1 MASYNPSGGNDHLRE
16 MLARLQQGRTTGN
29 AGDDS
34 NSHNL
39 LSRFATLNQATQS
52 HGDYYGGGAGG
63 HLSDGPESPLMTGSE
78 DFPPPAAPTP
88 PMSHFS
94 HSHGPPG
101 MHLGPIGSLPPSSS
115 NHPDQTASLLN
126 LLKYKNG
133 GGGGGSAGGGSTH
146 SSPHSQRNSQTAAPG
161 PPSFDYEASVN
172 VPQSHIPPTLHAPV
186 PMPADPQGFLAS
198 LMKGDSHHESSRQEA
213 QAQAQAQSQATTAGA
228 AANKWNPAPGPTG
241 DTQAYLLN
249 LLQRKKPSQTDQ
261 PLTNGSSQPAA
272 LTPPST
278 TQGSTRDQMRDIHL
292 SSESPDG
299 IPSQTVPL
307 PESDPASSMSFP
319 FLGQQHSAPSP
330 PTKPDYGSPASQNGN
345 TRKTMFDYKDPF
357 DDLIEAPSPH
367 NRTPKSV
374 TSGNFAP
381 SAIPSGFQILRKAPS
396 TTSSPG
402 AAEHKRLGSH
412 RSPAMTPEHVAPAVS
427 APKRFQSNGSVES
440 RKETV
445 STAVENLAG
454 VADEEAQEALARAEH
469 EEAEARIA
477 RELEDLL
484 AAKSGDE
491 FERKS
496 EIVARD
502 IRHELER
509 EENAGILENS
519 LPAELAQAVHDIVD
533 EAANDQPVVA
543 DSWESAEADEI
554 VVIEEVSTPVKVYNF
569 PMKPWISITLQDN
582 EEPRPQFRDDVILDI
597 ARVKKEFDQ
606 IDRNLVSA
614 TETYIIYGMSKAGGL
629 RVIRQDDGRDA
640 KLFTDTRDRI
650 FNVSVSSTPAD
661 LNSAHKESI
670 IGTGIS
676 GTVYYTMIKNGD
688 KDYLDETHPEQYGF
702 ALPPVSTQ
710 EGDAPGGVLKTR
722 ARTSSTHPE
731 YFAVGRGKTISIVW
745 PSYIMQHNL
754 FKPGHDR
761 VVDTEKLSKQC
772 SLRINT
778 GKAGKDFTF
787 SQDDTTIVSLDKSGR
802 VKFWDVRD
810 LTAADEDSDPRFPTP
825 AQTSLEV
832 KEPLMTLT
840 TTPENEKAWPTS
852 VILLDKQRPYQKRCA
867 LRYMIVGMKQNHT
880 LQLWDLA
887 LGKPVQEF
895 NLPHSKESDAVCS
908 VMYHPPTGMIVVGH
922 PTRNSVYFLH
932 LSAPKYTIK
941 GLSQVDFIQK
951 LVARDSSIPEPDSTA
966 VISGVR
972 EYSFSNKGVIRSLDM
987 LGHPAASAEDDEQT
1001 LFELYA
1007 MHSKGVSGIC
1017 VKQHEL
1023 GWTKDNKVVAPV
1035 DALEMGIVKI
1045 TKLKELPAIQTSEV
1059 QNTEE
1064 VTSLPIRTAG
1074 RPTKDKENMQPT
1086 SGEDVARK
1094 TADEMGPPAAQ
1105 NERKTAELPVTPL
1118 NTEKAERRS
1127 RKKKEKAAA
1136 AAAERALLAE
1146 SGTSQSP
1153 QKNAETKLPPAP
1165 SQPAMSA
1172 ESLQAAVKQVET
1184 TVSNAIEQAMKENRQ
1199 KVDSELRGRDVA
1211 FKKSQQNLLEVVS
1224 AALDTNVQRVLTA
1237 TITDQ
1242 IDQRVV
1248 PSMEETLRQTVTEQI
1263 SRTVSDQ
1270 LDAKIGGR
1278 VSHAIQNQMQKLL
1291 PNAVGQA
1298 LLKPDLAKSITKQ
1311 VSEGLA
1317 DDVLKTFHDAL
1328 HSTIT
1333 PAFGNMAVAAA
1344 DRMILDVQKH
1354 AAAQIEELE
1363 QKIHADSNK
1372 IDQLTSMVTQLSDM
1386 VGNLSRNQMEFQSR
1400 YEKAQEETAR
1410 ERQSHAHTHHSQG
1423 HRPAQYAQQPLAQQQ
1438 SSFGGSQASS
1448 RHQPYASPSANSGNQ
1463 LIVHDVGPSK
1473 EQSLDRKLAELANQ
1487 VDNGELEGALVRWLQ
1502 SDRKEEIFGHF
1513 FAKLDARMV
1522 RNVSPLVGLAVI
1534 AELSRDLNSRHLRE
1548 KIYWM
1553 SSIIGGL
1560 SDGLPNI
1567 VSTDVRE
1574 AISSSLGA
1582 NEFALQDGQVHEV
1595 IPNILGGFISQMET
1609 LYGRVSIQLPGGD
1622 PILHH
1627 ISTTVS
1633 NAKNIIDAASR
1644 SKIPDF

>member
-1 MASYNPSGGNDHLRE
+1 DASGN
-16 MLARLQQGRTTGN
+16 
-29 AGDDS
+29 
-34 NSHNL
+34 
-39 LSRFATLNQATQS
+39 
-52 HGDYYGGGAGG
+52 
-63 HLSDGPESPLMTGSE
+63 
-78 DFPPPAAPTP
+78 
-88 PMSHFS
+88 
-94 HSHGPPG
+94 
-101 MHLGPIGSLPPSSS
+101 LP
-115 NHPDQTASLLN
+115 
-126 LLKYKNG
+126 
-133 GGGGGSAGGGSTH
+133 
-146 SSPHSQRNSQTAAPG
+146 
-161 PPSFDYEASVN
+161 
-172 VPQSHIPPTLHAPV
+172 SHIPTLHAPV
-186 PMPADPQGFLAS
+186 PMPADPHGFLAS
-198 LMKGDSHHESSRQEA
+198 LMKGDSHHDPSRQEV
-213 QAQAQAQSQATTAGA
+213 SQPQA
-228 AANKWNPAPGPTG
+228 AAIKWNQVPGPTD

-249 LLQRKKPSQTDQ
+249 LLQRKKPSQTDH
-261 PLTNGSSQPAA
+261 PSTNDSSQHAA

-278 TQGSTRDQMRDIHL
+278 TQGSSRDHTRDLHL
-292 SSESPDG
+292 SSNIFGHLDQSY
-299 IPSQTVPL
+299 
-307 PESDPASSMSFP
+307 A
-319 FLGQQHSAPSP
+319 APSP
-330 PTKPDYGSPASQNGN
+330 PTNPNYASPASQNGN
-345 TRKTMFDYKDPF
+345 SRKTMFDYKDPF

-374 TSGNFAP
+374 TSGHLASGAVPP
-381 SAIPSGFQILRKAPS
+381 SFQILKKAS
-396 TTSSPG
+396 SAASSPG
-402 AAEHKRLGSH
+402 APDHKRLSSR
-412 RSPAMTPEHVAPAVS
+412 RSPVMTPEHVALANFEAS
-427 APKRFQSNGSVES
+427 RYSSNGSAAS
-440 RKETV
+440 KKETV
-445 STAVENLAG
+445 SNAIENLAG
-454 VADEEAQEALARAEH
+454 VADEEAKEAVARAEH

-477 RELEDLL
+477 RELEEMM

-502 IRHELER
+502 IQHELEK
-509 EENAGILENS
+509 EENAGLLEDS
-519 LPAELAQAVHDIVD
+519 LPPELAQAVQDIVD
-533 EAANDQPVVA
+533 DAANTQPALA

-554 VVIEEVSTPVKVYNF
+554 VVIEEVSSPVRVYNF

-582 EEPRPQFRDDVILDI
+582 DEPRPQFRDEVILDI

-640 KLFTDTRDRI
+640 KLFTDTKDRI

-676 GTVYYTMIKNGD
+676 GTVYYTLIKNGD
-688 KDYLDETHPEQYGF
+688 KDYLDDAHPEQHGF

-731 YFAVGRGKTISIVW
+731 YFAVGRGKTISIIW

-761 VVDTEKLSKQC
+761 VVDTERLSKQC

-810 LTAADEDSDPRFPTP
+810 LTAAAEGSDPRFPTP

-922 PTRNSVYFLH
+922 PTRNSIYLLH

-987 LGHPAASAEDDEQT
+987 LCHPAASTEDDEQT

-1035 DALEMGIVKI
+1035 DALETGVVKI
-1045 TKLKELPAIQTSEV
+1045 TKLKELPAAQPTEV
-1059 QNTEE
+1059 PPTEE
-1064 VTSLPIRTAG
+1064 SVSLPIRTAG
-1074 RPTKDKENMQPT
+1074 RASKDKENAQTT
-1086 SGEDVARK
+1086 SGDDVGRKIADDVALSVLQPERK
-1094 TADEMGPPAAQ
+1094 QAEPPA
-1105 NERKTAELPVTPL
+1105 TPL
-1118 NTEKAERRS
+1118 NQEKAERRS
-1127 RKKKEKAAA
+1127 RKKKDKAAA

-1146 SGTSQSP
+1146 NGSSQSA
-1153 QKNAETKLPPAP
+1153 QKNIEMKPPTQAQP
-1165 SQPAMSA
+1165 SMSA

-1199 KVDSELRGRDVA
+1199 KVDSELRGRDNA
-1211 FKKSQQNLLEVVS
+1211 FKKSQQNLLDFVS
-1224 AALDTNVQRVLTA
+1224 NSLDTNVQRVLTA

-1242 IDQRVV
+1242 IDTRVL
-1248 PSMEETLRQTVTEQI
+1248 PALEEAMRATVTEQI

-1270 LDAKIGGR
+1270 IDAKIGGR
-1278 VSHAIQNQMQKLL
+1278 VSHAVQNQMQKLL

-1298 LLKPDLAKSITKQ
+1298 LLKPDLTKAITKQ
-1311 VSEGLA
+1311 VSEGLGDA
-1317 DDVLKTFHDAL
+1317 VLKTFHDAL
-1328 HSTIT
+1328 HDTVAPVFS
-1333 PAFGNMAVAAA
+1333 NMVVAAA
-1344 DRMILDVQKH
+1344 DTMILDIRKS
-1354 AAAQIEELE
+1354 AASQIEELE
-1363 QKIHADSNK
+1363 QKIHADHNK
-1372 IDQLTSMVTQLSDM
+1372 IDQLTDMVTRLSETVVTM
-1386 VGNLSRNQMEFQSR
+1386 SRNQAEFQSR
-1400 YEKAQEETAR
+1400 YEKAQEELVR
-1410 ERQSHAHTHHSQG
+1410 ERQSQSHAHGQKQVQHPQQG
-1423 HRPAQYAQQPLAQQQ
+1423 HQQQP
-1438 SSFGGSQASS
+1438 SFGASQNSS
-1448 RHQPYASPSANSGNQ
+1448 RHQAYASPSAHSGNQ
-1463 LIVHDVGPSK
+1463 VVVHDHGSTDQV
-1473 EQSLDRKLAELANQ
+1473 LDRQLAELANQ

-1534 AELSRDLNSRHLRE
+1534 AELSRDLNTRYLRE
-1548 KIYWM
+1548 KIFWM
-1553 SSIIGGL
+1553 SSVVGGL
-1560 SDGLPNI
+1560 SDALPNI
-1567 VSTDVRE
+1567 
-1574 AISSSLGA
+1574 
-1582 NEFALQDGQVHEV
+1582 DGQVHEV
-1595 IPNILGGFISQMET
+1595 IPNILSGFISQMES
-1609 LYGRVSIQLPGGD
+1609 LYGRVMTQLPGGD
-1622 PILHH
+1622 PILKH
-1627 ISTTVS
+1627 ISSTVS
-1633 NAKNIIDAASR
+1633 NARRVIDA
-1644 SKIPDF
+1644 

>member
-1 MASYNPSGGNDHLRE
+1 MASYNPSAGGNDHLRD
-16 MLARLQQGRTTGN
+16 MLARLQSGRSAGN
-29 AGDDS
+29 TSDDTS
-34 NSHNL
+34 ARDT
-39 LSRFATLNQATQS
+39 LSRFATLNQAAQS
-52 HGDYYGGGAGG
+52 HGDYYGAGG
-63 HLSDGPESPLMTGSE
+63 GHQSEEPESPFDGSQ
-78 DFPPPAAPTP
+78 DFPPAAPTP
-88 PMSHFS
+88 PMNHFS
-94 HSHGPPG
+94 QSHGPPA
-101 MHLGPIGSLPPSSS
+101 MNLGPIGSLPPASGNS
-115 NHPDQTASLLN
+115 NDQTASLLS
-126 LLKYKNG
+126 LLKYK
-133 GGGGGSAGGGSTH
+133 GGGGGSGSTH
-146 SSPHSQRNSQTAAPG
+146 SSAHSHSQRNSQTAAPG
-161 PPSFDYEASVN
+161 PPSYDFDSAGGQSL
-172 VPQSHIPPTLHAPV
+172 SHIPPTLHAPV
-186 PMPADPQGFLAS
+186 PMPADPHGFLAS
-198 LMKGDSHHESSRQEA
+198 LMKGDAHHESSRQEA
-213 QAQAQAQSQATTAGA
+213 HLAAA
-228 AANKWNPAPGPTG
+228 AANKWNAAPGPTG
-241 DTQAYLLN
+241 DTQTYLLN

-261 PLTNGSSQPAA
+261 QSTNESSQPAA

-278 TQGSTRDQMRDIHL
+278 TQGSAREHTRDSHFDSETSDNASTQAAPAL
-292 SSESPDG
+292 SFL
-299 IPSQTVPL
+299 SQHH
-307 PESDPASSMSFP
+307 A
-319 FLGQQHSAPSP
+319 APSP
-330 PTKPDYGSPASQNGN
+330 PTKVDYSSPASQNGAP
-345 TRKTMFDYKDPF
+345 RKTMFDYKDPF
-357 DDLIEAPSPH
+357 DDLIDAPSPH

-374 TSGNFAP
+374 TSGQFAP
-381 SAIPSGFQILRKAPS
+381 AAAPPTFQILKKAPS
-396 TTSSPG
+396 SASSPG
-402 AAEHKRLGSH
+402 ASEGKRFSSQ
-412 RSPAMTPEHVAPAVS
+412 RSPAMTPEHIGTSRP
-427 APKRFQSNGSVES
+427 QHNGSIDS
-440 RKETV
+440 RKEPV
-445 STAVENLAG
+445 SAALESLAS
-454 VADEEAQEALARAEH
+454 VADDAAQEALARAEH
-469 EEAEARIA
+469 EEAESRIA
-477 RELEDLL
+477 RELEELM

-496 EIVARD
+496 EVVARD
-502 IRHELER
+502 IRHELEK
-509 EENAGILENS
+509 EENAGILEET
-519 LPAELAQAVHDIVD
+519 LPAELARAVHDIVD
-533 EAANDQPVVA
+533 EAANDQMAVA

-554 VVIEEVSTPVKVYNF
+554 VVIEEISSPVKVYSF

-582 EEPRPQFRDDVILDI
+582 EEPRPQFRDEVILDI

-640 KLFTDTRDRI
+640 KLFTDTKDRI

-676 GTVYYTMIKNGD
+676 GTVYYTLIKNGD
-688 KDYLDETHPEQYGF
+688 KDYLDDAHPEQYGF

-731 YFAVGRGKTISIVW
+731 YFAVGRGKTISIIW
-745 PSYIMQHNL
+745 PSYIMTHNL

-761 VVDTEKLSKQC
+761 VVDTEKLIKQC

-810 LTAADEDSDPRFPTP
+810 LTAADEASDPRFPMP
-825 AQTSLEV
+825 AQTFLEV

-852 VILLDKQRPYQKRCA
+852 VLLLDKQRPYQKRCA

-908 VMYHPPTGMIVVGH
+908 VMYHPSTGMIVVGH
-922 PTRNSVYFLH
+922 PTRNSIYLLH

-951 LVARDSSIPEPDSTA
+951 LIARDSSIPEPDSTA

-987 LGHPAASAEDDEQT
+987 LVNPATANEDDEQT

-1007 MHSKGVSGIC
+1007 MHSKGVSGVCI
-1017 VKQHEL
+1017 KQHEL

-1035 DALEMGIVKI
+1035 DAVELGIVKI
-1045 TKLKELPAIQTSEV
+1045 AKLKELPAPQPTEV
-1059 QNTEE
+1059 PNTEE
-1064 VTSLPIRTAG
+1064 AISLPIRTTG
-1074 RPTKDKENMQPT
+1074 RAAKDKENTQPT

-1094 TADEMGPPAAQ
+1094 IADEGLSIPQ
-1105 NERKTAELPVTPL
+1105 IERKTAELPATPI
-1118 NTEKAERRS
+1118 NQEKAERRS
-1127 RKKKEKAAA
+1127 RKKKDKAAA

-1146 SGTSQSP
+1146 SAPPQYP
-1153 QKNAETKLPPAP
+1153 QKNVETKPQAAPAP
-1165 SQPAMSA
+1165 TAMSA
-1172 ESLQAAVKQVET
+1172 ESFQTAVKQVET

-1242 IDQRVV
+1242 IDQRVI
-1248 PSMEETLRQTVTEQI
+1248 PSLEEVLRQSVTEQI

-1298 LLKPDLAKSITKQ
+1298 FLKPDMIRAVTKQ
-1311 VSEGLA
+1311 VSDGLA
-1317 DDVLKTFHDAL
+1317 DEVLKTFSQAL
-1328 HSTIT
+1328 HDTVT
-1333 PAFGNMAVAAA
+1333 PAFSNMAVAAA
-1344 DRMILDVQKH
+1344 DRMVLDVQKH
-1354 AAAQIEELE
+1354 AAAQIEDLE

-1372 IDQLTSMVTQLSDM
+1372 IDQLTAMVARLSDVVVTM
-1386 VGNLSRNQMEFQSR
+1386 SKSQTEFQSR
-1400 YEKAQEETAR
+1400 YAKAQEDIR
-1410 ERQSHAHTHHSQG
+1410 ERPTETHTHGPRQMQHSQQT
-1423 HRPAQYAQQPLAQQQ
+1423 HHTQPQ
-1438 SSFGGSQASS
+1438 SSFGGSQGSS
-1448 RHQPYASPSANSGNQ
+1448 RHQAYASPSAHSGNQ
-1463 LIVHDVGPSK
+1463 VIVHDVAPVK
-1473 EQSLDRKLAELANQ
+1473 EPTFNRKLAELANQ

-1502 SDRKEEIFGHF
+1502 SENKEEIFGNF

-1534 AELSRDLNSRHLRE
+1534 AELSRDLNSRYLRE
-1548 KIYWM
+1548 KLHWM
-1553 SSIIGGL
+1553 SSVVSGL
-1560 SDGLPNI
+1560 RDGLPNI
-1567 VSTDVRE
+1567 VSFQ
-1574 AISSSLGA
+1574 A
-1582 NEFALQDGQVHEV
+1582 NFFVVLRLYANAHIQQDAQVHEV
-1595 IPNILGGFISQMET
+1595 IPNILSGFISQMET
-1609 LYGRVSIQLPGGD
+1609 LYGRVSIQVPGGD
-1622 PILHH
+1622 PILQH
-1627 ISTTVS
+1627 ISATVS
-1633 NAKNIIDAASR
+1633 NAKDIVNAASR
-1644 SKIPDF
+1644 PKIPNF